1 MIQKILIAEDDDAMR
16 SMLVDYLED
25 IGYEV
30 MGAENGEVAW
40 QKWNL
45 DKYDLLVTDINMPH
59 LNGIELLKK
68 VKTVDSSFPVIVVT
82 GVTIDKAQ
90 DEAIFH
96 GANYFLGK
104 PFKMKELLEKI
115 KILNES

>member
-25 IGYEV
+25 IGYDIIE
-30 MGAENGEVAW
+30 AENGEIAW
-40 QKWNL
+40 SLWN
-45 DKYDLLVTDINMPH
+45 KEKSDLLVTDINMPH
-59 LNGIELLKK
+59 LNGIELLKNIK
-68 VKTVDSSFPVIVVT
+68 SVDSSFPVIVVT

-90 DEAIFH
+90 DEAIAH
-96 GANYFLGK
+96 GADFFLGK

-115 KILNES
+115 KILNER